1 MFEARRRVYRLVRCR
16 SLLRAKAGSA
26 QGDSGAPG
34 GQVRHRG
41 GIWRSLSLAL
51 AGLVMLLRGASGAE
65 LPSEDQPVLLMADEV
80 SYDRDLG
87 VVTARG
93 NVELSQGDRI
103 LLADTLTYNERSG
116 TVAASGNVSLLEP
129 NGDVAFADYV
139 ELTSGLREG
148 VIRDIR
154 VLLADGSRIAA
165 NGGRRRG
172 ETTEFAKGVYS
183 PCPLCEE
190 DPTRAPLWQLKAV
203 RVTHDREG
211 HRIEYRDAW
220 LEMYG
225 VPIAYTPYFSHPDP
239 TVTRQSG
246 LLVPEFSF
254 SNSLGPSVRIP
265 YYFTLGPSA
274 DATFEPIVT
283 SKQGIVLGGE
293 YRRLLRTGEVDV
305 NGSITR
311 ADRQDEDQGETE
323 NDVIRGH
330 IDGKARF
337 DHDENWRLGA
347 DLERASDK
355 TYRRLY
361 DFGNER
367 TLTSQAFAERFE
379 ERSYGIGRGL
389 WFEGLR
395 DEDNNDEFP
404 LISPEVIHHY
414 VGEPWGTGNYLTFDA
429 GLLNLSRLE
438 GRDSRRLHSQAG
450 WHLPYTSRHGFLVEI
465 GATIEAD
472 GYWVNDVDP
481 DSTEVNPA
489 DGEDG
494 ITGRIFP
501 QLSAELRYPMVKYS
515 ERFTQVI
522 EPTVAVIAA
531 PEDPNP
537 DLIPNEDSQDF
548 ELDETNLFDPDRT
561 TGIDQADGGQRV
573 DYGMEWSAYGAKGGA
588 VSAFLGQSYR
598 FSKSEDFAPGSGIED
613 DLSDLVGRVDLA
625 PIPDLDLIYRFRLDS
640 RDLAAHRNELQLAAG
655 TPDLNL
661 RLSYIFLD
669 DETDTQEF
677 GDREE
682 IFGLLRGRISENWS
696 GSLFGRRDLELDR
709 FLSYGFGLT
718 YENWCLAISAEI
730 RREEFDD
737 QEIDPETKVLLRIT
751 FKTLGGVGNL

>member
-1 MFEARRRVYRLVRCR
+1 M
-16 SLLRAKAGSA
+16 
-26 QGDSGAPG
+26 
-34 GQVRHRG
+34 RHR
-41 GIWRSLSLAL
+41 GIWRSGSLAAAAL
-51 AGLVMLLRGASGAE
+51 LMLLRSAAGVE
-65 LPSEDQPVLLMADEV
+65 LPSEDRPVLVSADEI

-87 VVTARG
+87 VVIARG
-93 NVELSQGDRI
+93 HVELSQDERI

-129 NGDVAFADYV
+129 NGDVVFADYV

-172 ETTEFAKGVYS
+172 ERTEFTKGVYS

-203 RVTHDREG
+203 RVTHDREE

-225 VPIAYTPYFSHPDP
+225 VPIVYTPYFSHPDP

-246 LLVPEFSF
+246 FLVPDLSL
-254 SNSLGPSVRIP
+254 SNSLGLAVRIP

-274 DATFEPIVT
+274 DATFQPIVT

-293 YRRLLRTGEVDV
+293 YRQLLQRGEMSVD
-305 NGSITR
+305 GSITR
-311 ADRQDEDQGETE
+311 ADRLDENQNQTE
-323 NDVIRGH
+323 DDALRGH
-330 IDGKARF
+330 IDGQARF
-337 DHDENWRLGA
+337 DYDEHWRLGA
-347 DLERASDK
+347 DLARASDK
-355 TYRRLY
+355 TYLRLY

-367 TLTSQAFAERFE
+367 TLTSQAFAERLE
-379 ERSYGIGRGL
+379 KRSYGIGRGL
-389 WFEGLR
+389 WFQGLR
-395 DEDNNDEFP
+395 DEDDNDEFP
-404 LISPEVIHHY
+404 VIWPETIYHY
-414 VGEPWGTGNYLTFDA
+414 VGEPWGMGNYLTFDA
-429 GLLNLSRLE
+429 GALNLSRVR

-450 WHLPYTSRHGFLVEI
+450 WHLPYTSRHGYLVEL
-465 GATIEAD
+465 GATIETD
-472 GYWVNDVDP
+472 GYWVHDVDP
-481 DSTEVNPA
+481 DSSDVDPA
-489 DGEDG
+489 DGKDG
-494 ITGRIFP
+494 FTGRFFP

-515 ERFTQVI
+515 ERFTQVV
-522 EPTVAVIAA
+522 EPTFAVIAGPA
-531 PEDPNP
+531 DPNP
-537 DLIPNEDSQDF
+537 NLIPNEDSQDF

-561 TGIDQADGGQRV
+561 TGIDQADGGQRI
-573 DYGMEWSAYGAKGGA
+573 DYGAGWSAYGAKGGA

-598 FSKSEDFAPGSGIED
+598 FSKSEDFAPGSGIEE

-625 PIPDLDLIYRFRLDS
+625 PIPELDLIYRFRFDS
-640 RDLAAHRNELQLAAG
+640 QDLKAHRNELQLAAG

-661 RLSYIFLD
+661 RLSYTFLD

-682 IFGLLRGRISENWS
+682 IFGQVRGRISENWS
-696 GSLFGRRDLELDR
+696 GAVFARRDLEIDR
-709 FLSYGFGLT
+709 FLSYGIGLT
-718 YENWCLAISAEI
+718 YENWCLAVSTEI
-730 RREEFDD
+730 RREEYDD
-737 QEIDPETKVLLRIT
+737 EEIDPETKVLLKIT